1 MHEMIKRY
9 DEVLATKVNKT
20 TLVEVEKKMMD
31 RYAKKDHLRDLHADH
46 EERIV
51 KQFNKLNEVD
61 RIVKD

>member
-9 DEVLATKVNKT
+9 DEVLATKANKT
-20 TLVEVEKKMMD
+20 VLVEVEKKMMD

-51 KQFNKLNEVD
+51 KLSSKLNEVNG
-61 RIVKD
+61 IVKD